1 MIFPSY
7 LLLIPFALF
16 ILAFALFGL
25 INIFN
30 LIKYGGATFAGIFA
44 TFCFLTTTAF
54 IIFLTFN
61 QFSFYDWQSPITL
74 FENFNSSDFLNV
86 NSF

>member
-7 LLLIPFALF
+7 FLLIPFALF
-16 ILAFALFGL
+16 MTAFALFGI

-30 LIKYGGATFAGIFA
+30 LIKYGGATFAGVFA
-44 TFCFLTTTAF
+44 TFCFLAASAF
-54 IIFLTFN
+54 VIYLTLN
-61 QFSFYDWQSPITL
+61 QFSVYDWQEPITL
-74 FENFNSSDFLNV
+74 FENFNNSDFLNT